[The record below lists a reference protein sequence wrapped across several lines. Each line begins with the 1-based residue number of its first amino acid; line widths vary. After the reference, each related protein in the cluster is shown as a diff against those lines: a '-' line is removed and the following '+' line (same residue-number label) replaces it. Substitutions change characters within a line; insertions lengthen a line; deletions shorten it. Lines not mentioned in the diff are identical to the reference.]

1 MPLVLLSLR
10 ADAAQNPET
19 YTGAMETE
27 RPLWRSRAWPVAAV
41 MLLCFGAVLGTVAS
55 GGQRGRVIVAVVA
68 LTTVVAV
75 VVATALRVRAE
86 RASFER
92 ELAAW
97 ATERAAHT
105 ERLRIAGELHDI
117 VSHGIGLVTIRAAA
131 AQSVTGPAA
140 AIEHATALADIER
153 TSRETTA
160 ELRRM
165 LTVLREPGLAPLR
178 PADSFADLPAII
190 ATAEAAGLTVEVDGI
205 GTEAGARAD
214 ELGTASAG
222 AQLTACAV
230 VREALNNAFRHAGPT
245 AARVGIHRDGGAVVV
260 RVSDEGPRGAWQP
273 EPGAGRGLQT
283 LRERLAVH
291 GGTLEAGAHGR
302 GFLVVARIPDGQ
314 PDA

>member
-1 MPLVLLSLR
+1 
-10 ADAAQNPET
+10 
-19 YTGAMETE
+19 METD
-27 RPLWRSRAWPVAAV
+27 RPLWRSRAWPVAAASLGGLILILSTV
-41 MLLCFGAVLGTVAS
+41 PPGEQRGLVVLWGIGLTAVLL
-55 GGQRGRVIVAVVA
+55 I
-68 LTTVVAV
+68 V
-75 VVATALRVRAE
+75 VVTVRRVRAD
-86 RASFER
+86 RARFER
-92 ELAAW
+92 ELAEW

-140 AIEHATALADIER
+140 PTEHATALADIER

-245 AARVGIHRDGGAVVV
+245 AARVGIHRDDGAVVV
-260 RVSDEGPRGAWQP
+260 RVCDEGPRGAWQP

-291 GGTLEAGAHGR
+291 GGTLEAGAHGP